1 MPSNLIT
8 PPDIVS
14 EKNINVLLINAET
27 NDVYM
32 VSKILE
38 QVDKDYNVYVYS
50 SGMSQ
55 VDWLNQVID
64 LADAIIVNADYEQNL
79 DLLQHESTFYYGQ
92 KTYFVPAHKI
102 VNPLHYFAPKIT

>member
-8 PPDIVS
+8 PPDIVL

-50 SGMSQ
+50 SGMNQVNWLSQ
-55 VDWLNQVID
+55 VIE
-64 LADAIIVNADYEQNL
+64 LADAVIVNADYEQNL
-79 DLLQHESTFYYGQ
+79 DLLQHENTFYYGQ